1 MIWHSVFAKA
11 FMKLIPKRYFL
22 TKGIGIHEKDLRS
35 REQALRD
42 AGIEKCNLIKIS
54 SVIAPGCKRIPRE
67 EGIKEIYPGM
77 MTFAVQAISATNE
90 PNQIISAGLGI
101 AQPKE
106 DKYYGYITEI
116 EEMMGIEPE
125 DVAHDVEEMAI
136 ENLISSWGIKADG
149 DDVMRKG
156 KKHYEFE
163 GRKVEVDSLVASAK
177 GHEDRLW
184 TTVFVAAIYLFD

>member
-1 MIWHSVFAKA
+1 
-11 FMKLIPKRYFL
+11 MKLIPTRYFL

-42 AGIEKCNLIKIS
+42 AGVDVCNLIKVS

-67 EGIKEIYPGM
+67 EGMKELYPGM

-90 PNQIISAGLGI
+90 PSQIVSAGIGV
-101 AQPKE
+101 AQPKD
-106 DKYYGYITEI
+106 DKYYGYMTEI
-116 EEMMGIEPE
+116 EEMIGIEAN

-136 ENLISSWGIKADG
+136 ENLISCWGIKTDG
-149 DDVMRKG
+149 EDVIRKG
-156 KKHYEFE
+156 KKHYEFD

-177 GHEDRLW
+177 GDENRLW